1 MVTRMD
7 PNGRFHK
14 TESNSQNSTV
24 QQRNL
29 QHMAARR
36 ASAARL
42 ALPAGAL
49 RLYHR
54 GERETQVRIDASFF
68 RVRRLAAALAV
79 SER

>member
-1 MVTRMD
+1 MD
-7 PNGRFHK
+7 GFTKQNRILK
-14 TESNSQNSTV
+14 TPLQK
-24 QQRNL
+24 RNL
-29 QHMAARR
+29 QHIHGSSGQRR

-79 SER
+79 SEKPL